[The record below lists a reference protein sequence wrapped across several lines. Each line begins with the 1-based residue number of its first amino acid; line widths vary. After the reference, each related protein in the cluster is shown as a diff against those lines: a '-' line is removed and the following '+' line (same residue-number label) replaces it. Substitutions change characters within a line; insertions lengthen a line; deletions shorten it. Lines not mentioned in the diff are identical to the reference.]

1 MAAFRQLSTFHI
13 SARSS
18 PAHRARPENRLSFDL
33 TKTPSL
39 DPMLHAGQ
47 HDLARKIGVVGL
59 RARSS
64 KYSNGFESFDFN
76 LGQKRANPNQ
86 LKSRPRSFCVP
97 TRQSNRNDVRGGTFE
112 TRPICAVRSTPGSR
126 SPGSCGR
133 LLGNDQRS
141 GRLCRCARSP
151 PAPLCVNGP
160 ALKRRGLPVVALGRE
175 T

>member
-1 MAAFRQLSTFHI
+1 
-13 SARSS
+13 
-18 PAHRARPENRLSFDL
+18 L

-86 LKSRPRSFCVP
+86 WKIPPSILLRA
-97 TRQSNRNDVRGGTFE
+97 DE
-112 TRPICAVRSTPGSR
+112 TI
-126 SPGSCGR
+126 
-133 LLGNDQRS
+133 
-141 GRLCRCARSP
+141 
-151 PAPLCVNGP
+151 
-160 ALKRRGLPVVALGRE
+160 E
-175 T
+175 

>member
-1 MAAFRQLSTFHI
+1 
-13 SARSS
+13 
-18 PAHRARPENRLSFDL
+18 L

-86 LKSRPRSFCVP
+86 WKSRPRSFCVP
-97 TRQSNRNDVRGGTFE
+97 TRQSNRNDVRGRHLRLGRFAPCDLLQAQDHRDPAAVCLGTIKG
-112 TRPICAVRSTPGSR
+112 RGGYVHVPGPR
-126 SPGSCGR
+126 R
-133 LLGNDQRS
+133 H
-141 GRLCRCARSP
+141 
-151 PAPLCVNGP
+151 LCV
-160 ALKRRGLPVVALGRE
+160 
-175 T
+175 